1 MFSTTLCYI
10 EHKDHYL
17 MLHRVKKEHDVNEG
31 KWIGVGGKFLDGET
45 PEQCLLREVREE
57 TGLELLEQRFRGLIK
72 FEQIGY
78 ETEYMFL
85 YTADAFRTPDGQE
98 YRAEETDTGTAD
110 LPTPP
115 ICEEGVLEW
124 IPKSEIGKLSLW
136 EGDRIFLRLLAQD
149 APLFSLHL
157 RYEGDALVEANLDG
171 RDLLAEDRKRRT
183 H

>member
-1 MFSTTLCYI
+1 
-10 EHKDHYL
+10 

-124 IPKSEIGKLSLW
+124 IPKS
-136 EGDRIFLRLLAQD
+136 
-149 APLFSLHL
+149 
-157 RYEGDALVEANLDG
+157 
-171 RDLLAEDRKRRT
+171 
-183 H
+183 